1 MRVNKT
7 IINLTSKPFIIA
19 ELSANHGGSI
29 QRAKESITMAQ
40 KAGVSAV
47 KIQTYTPDTM
57 TINCNL
63 PDFLVKEGLWA
74 GRTLYELYSEA
85 YTPFE
90 WHEELFEHAKNCG
103 VTIFS
108 TPFDETAVD
117 LLESLSTPAYKIASF
132 EIVDLPLIKYIAKK
146 SKPIFMS
153 TGMASMSE
161 IEAAVRVVRENSDSD
176 LLLFHCIS
184 SYPAITADSNLNN
197 LTWLA
202 ERFGVEVGL
211 SDHTTNN
218 IAAVTAIGMG
228 AVAIEKHFKLDN
240 EECGPDSSF
249 SLTIDELSKLVNDCN
264 NAWTAKGA
272 ISFNRSRSETQ
283 NLIFRRSIYFV
294 KGLKKGQKISEQDIR
309 RIRPG
314 YGLAPKY
321 FDDLIG
327 RELVVDVN
335 PGDAVTFDVLVE
347 K

>member
-1 MRVNKT
+1 MIVNET
-7 IINLTSKPFIIA
+7 SINRDSKPFLIA

-29 QRAKESITMAQ
+29 KRAKDSITMAA
-40 KAGVSAV
+40 KAGVSAI

-117 LLESLSTPAYKIASF
+117 LLESLGAPAYKIASF
-132 EIVDLPLIKYIAKK
+132 EIVDLPLIKYIARKN
-146 SKPIFMS
+146 KPIFIS
-153 TGMASMSE
+153 TGMASKDE
-161 IEAAVRVVRENSDSD
+161 IEDAVRVVRENSDSD

-202 ERFGVEVGL
+202 ETFGVEVGL

-228 AVAIEKHFKLDN
+228 AVAIEKHFKLDS

-249 SLTIDELSKLVNDCN
+249 SLSIDELATLVNECN
-264 NAWTAKGA
+264 NAWAAKGTV
-272 ISFNRSRSETQ
+272 SFNRAPSETQ
-283 NLIFRRSIYFV
+283 NLIFRRSIYFI
-294 KGLKKGQKISEQDIR
+294 KSLRKGQQISEQDIS

-314 YGLAPKY
+314 FGLAPKY
-321 FDDLIG
+321 FDSLIG
-327 RELVVDVN
+327 RELAVDVN
-335 PGDAVTFDVLVE
+335 RGDAATFDVLIE

>member
-1 MRVNKT
+1 MRVNQT
-7 IINLTSKPFIIA
+7 SINRSSKPFVIA

-29 QRAKESITMAQ
+29 KRAKDSITMAK
-40 KAGVSAV
+40 KADVSAV

-63 PDFLVKEGLWA
+63 PDFLVKEGLWS
-74 GRTLYELYSEA
+74 GRNLYELYSEA

-117 LLESLSTPAYKIASF
+117 LLESLGTPAYKIASF
-132 EIVDLPLIKYIAKK
+132 EIVDLPLIKYIARKN
-146 SKPIFMS
+146 KPIFMS

-161 IEAAVRVVRENSDSD
+161 IEDAVRVVRENSDSD

-202 ERFGVEVGL
+202 ETFGVEVGL

-249 SLTIDELSKLVNDCN
+249 SLSIDELSKLVNDCN
-264 NAWTAKGA
+264 NAWTAKGTV
-272 ISFNRSRSETQ
+272 SFNRSCSETQ
-283 NLIFRRSIYFV
+283 NLIFRRSIYFI
-294 KGLKKGQKISEQDIR
+294 KSLKKGQKISEQDIR

-314 YGLAPKY
+314 FGLAPKY
-321 FDDLIG
+321 FDNLIG
-327 RELVVDVN
+327 RELAVDVN
-335 PGDAVTFDVLVE
+335 PGDAATFDVLVE

>member
-7 IINLTSKPFIIA
+7 IINRSSKPFIIA

>member
-1 MRVNKT
+1 MRVNRT
-7 IINLTSKPFIIA
+7 SINRSSKPFIIA

-29 QRAKESITMAQ
+29 KRAKDSITMAK
-40 KAGVSAV
+40 KAGVSAI

-57 TINCNL
+57 TINCSS
-63 PDFLVKEGLWA
+63 PDFLVKEGLWS

-90 WHEELFEHAKNCG
+90 WHEELFEHANNCG

-117 LLESLSTPAYKIASF
+117 LLESLGAPAYKIASF
-132 EIVDLPLIKYIAKK
+132 EIVDLPLIKYVARKN
-146 SKPIFMS
+146 KPIFMS
-153 TGMASMSE
+153 TGMASMRE
-161 IEAAVRVVRENSDSD
+161 IEDAVKVVRANSDSD

-184 SYPAITADSNLNN
+184 SYPATTADSNLNN

-202 ERFGVEVGL
+202 ETFDVEVGL

-218 IAAVTAIGMG
+218 TAAVTAIGMG

-249 SLTIDELSKLVNDCN
+249 SLSIDELSKLVKDCN
-264 NAWTAKGA
+264 DAWAAKGTV
-272 ISFNRSRSETQ
+272 SFNRSRSEAQ
-283 NLIFRRSIYFV
+283 NLIFRRSVYFI
-294 KGLKKGQKISEQDIR
+294 KSLKKGQKISEQDIR

-314 YGLAPKY
+314 FGLAPKY

-327 RELVVDVN
+327 RELAVDVN
-335 PGDAVTFDVLVE
+335 RGDAATFDVLV
-347 K
+347 KK

>member
-7 IINLTSKPFIIA
+7 SINKETKPFVIA
-19 ELSANHGGSI
+19 ELSANHGGDI
-29 QRAKESITMAQ
+29 KRAKDSITMAK
-40 KAGVSAV
+40 KAGVSAI

-57 TINCNL
+57 TINSNL
-63 PDFLVKEGLWA
+63 PDFVVKEGLWS

-103 VTIFS
+103 ITLFS

-117 LLESLSTPAYKIASF
+117 LLESLGTPAYKIASF
-132 EIVDLPLIKYIAKK
+132 EIVDLPLIKYVAQKN
-146 SKPIFMS
+146 KPIFMS
-153 TGMASMSE
+153 TGMASKNE
-161 IEAAVRVVRENSDSD
+161 IEDAVRVVRENSDAD

-184 SYPAITADSNLNN
+184 SYPAITVESNLNN

-202 ERFGVEVGL
+202 ETFGVEVGL

-240 EECGPDSSF
+240 KECGPDSSF
-249 SLTIDELSKLVNDCN
+249 SLSIDELSRLVNDCN
-264 NAWTAKGA
+264 DAWTAKGS
-272 ISFNRSRSETQ
+272 ISFNRSLSETQ
-283 NLIFRRSIYFV
+283 NIVFRRSIYFINS
-294 KGLKKGQKISEQDIR
+294 LKKGQKISEQDIR

-314 YGLAPKY
+314 LGLPPKY
-321 FDDLIG
+321 FDSLIG
-327 RELVVDVN
+327 RELAVDVN
-335 PGDAVTFDVLVE
+335 PGDAVTLDALVE
-347 K
+347 E